1 VIHVERK
8 PNSYTP
14 PGHVRERARNE
25 PGGRLLEVEVI
36 QGQVKA
42 RARSGD
48 ELADVFGD
56 LEGALAPIR
65 QCSDFD
71 RQAYPRARK

>member
-1 VIHVERK
+1 MIHVERK
-8 PNSYTP
+8 PNGYTP
-14 PGHVRERARNE
+14 PGHVRERTRNE
-25 PGGRLLEVEVI
+25 AGGWLLEVEVV
-36 QGQVKA
+36 QREVKA

-56 LEGALAPIR
+56 LEGALAPVR
-65 QCSDFD
+65 ECSDFD